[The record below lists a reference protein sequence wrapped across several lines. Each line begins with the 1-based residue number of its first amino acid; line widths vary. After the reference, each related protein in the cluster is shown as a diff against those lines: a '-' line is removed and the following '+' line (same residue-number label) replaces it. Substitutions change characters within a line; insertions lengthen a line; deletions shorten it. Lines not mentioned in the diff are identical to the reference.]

1 MNNIICIC
9 SHTHTHTLD
18 SLFFCG
24 QRLFYKVCSNFAHAP
39 HTWPFVPCTALP
51 PFETAACKC
60 VSTILLLTGLQQQRE
75 PSSKAEVAAA
85 AEMCAETERWCRSSD
100 FENAPVAAN
109 IVAWRPQG
117 EMRSGSSVADYKPHS
132 SFGSTSLAGLPFMSS
147 VHEADGTASAM
158 QQLTTAFGTWPLEKP
173 PARRAASCSPESVR
187 GAAMYKRQYNEMD
200 SFTQQLTSSSG
211 VPVLKKWRCRPL
223 RSKVAL
229 KLDVACRSLSWS
241 AVKSVQLCEV
251 ESVDRHRCTV
261 TLQLA
266 AGDASFVLPSKLSA
280 ELLESLL
287 LTLCADSNTISS
299 SSSSSRKSNS
309 CSKRSSCTPP
319 F

>member
-1 MNNIICIC
+1 MRRQLAVQHSYLI
-9 SHTHTHTLD
+9 
-18 SLFFCG
+18 
-24 QRLFYKVCSNFAHAP
+24 
-39 HTWPFVPCTALP
+39 
-51 PFETAACKC
+51 AA
-60 VSTILLLTGLQQQRE
+60 TGLQQQRE
-75 PSSKAEVAAA
+75 SGSKAEIAAA
-85 AEMCAETERWCRSSD
+85 ADMCAETERWCRSSSAY
-100 FENAPVAAN
+100 APVAAN

-117 EMRSGSSVADYKPHS
+117 EMCSGSSVADYKPHS
-132 SFGSTSLAGLPFMSS
+132 SPGSTSLAGLPFMSS
-147 VHEADGTASAM
+147 VHEADGAALAM

-173 PARRAASCSPESVR
+173 PARRAPSCSPETVR
-187 GAAMYKRQYNEMD
+187 GAAMYKKQYNEMD

-223 RSKVAL
+223 RSKAVL
-229 KLDVACRSLSWS
+229 KLDAACSTLSWS

-287 LTLCADSNTISS
+287 LTLCADSNSSSCNSVSKASGTASDSNTSSSS

-309 CSKRSSCTPP
+309 SSKRTSCTAPV
-319 F
+319 